1 MIEEIDIDMDKAS
14 GLLSVIREHKSNLT
28 SKIGE
33 KWGGLQNRERIM
45 IVGAAIAIFCMI
57 LFVVFSSMYKDISKM
72 ETETNNYRKSL
83 NYIAENQSMYKL
95 NQAKADAMREKLE
108 NADSKIS
115 NKLTSMAS
123 SLGFSDVSVTPK
135 DARRV
140 DDSGVEETEID
151 VTLKNV
157 DYTKFLEYLVEIQK
171 LDSPIYMRQIN
182 MTRTSSP
189 SSSDTK
195 MSVTLTLM
203 SYRLKEQNAT

>member
-1 MIEEIDIDMDKAS
+1 MIEEIDMDKAS

-33 KWGGLQNRERIM
+33 KWGGLQNRERVM

-123 SLGFSDVSVTPK
+123 SLGFN
-135 DARRV
+135 
-140 DDSGVEETEID
+140 G
-151 VTLKNV
+151 
-157 DYTKFLEYLVEIQK
+157 
-171 LDSPIYMRQIN
+171 
-182 MTRTSSP
+182 
-189 SSSDTK
+189 
-195 MSVTLTLM
+195 
-203 SYRLKEQNAT
+203 